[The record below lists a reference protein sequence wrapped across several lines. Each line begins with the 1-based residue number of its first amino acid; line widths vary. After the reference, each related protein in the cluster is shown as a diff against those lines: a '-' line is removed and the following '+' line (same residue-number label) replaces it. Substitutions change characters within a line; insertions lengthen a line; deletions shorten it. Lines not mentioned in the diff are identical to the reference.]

1 MLWSSVFSFCHR
13 LLCFVGYGYAAY
25 LTLTLCPSGV
35 PLRDNVIH
43 VTKYLTNITLLL
55 QILYYALAIIL
66 PSKCGK
72 FKSSMACLSLTA
84 SASVSVVFWALYFI
98 DASLV
103 IREEYL
109 KIYPRWHMHVTHSLM
124 TISILFD
131 IICSRLPRVP
141 FIKTLFLVFGYFGGY
156 AAYTEFLIT
165 KQNFYTYP
173 ILRNFDVRGR
183 YYFYAV
189 NLSVVL
195 IVFLLSVMIIRV
207 GSTEQKR
214 KTKKDKTKN
223 KKNQQPPKQ
232 TRAVPTVAKPSKS
245 RKQD

>member
-1 MLWSSVFSFCHR
+1 
-13 LLCFVGYGYAAY
+13 
-25 LTLTLCPSGV
+25 
-35 PLRDNVIH
+35 
-43 VTKYLTNITLLL
+43 
-55 QILYYALAIIL
+55 
-66 PSKCGK
+66 
-72 FKSSMACLSLTA
+72 
-84 SASVSVVFWALYFI
+84 
-98 DASLV
+98 
-103 IREEYL
+103 
-109 KIYPRWHMHVTHSLM
+109 M

-232 TRAVPTVAKPSKS
+232 TRAVPTVGALAPGISLCVSPECNRISPHKIVFIHVKS
-245 RKQD
+245 RILIMALLYTFVSAAFEPTFDRPIYSSLKIPLGFSMCSKKPQM